1 MTAGVVDTWVSMTVN
16 GLLVVIYA
24 FTLYKACK
32 GTRYKMVMGQI
43 VMLLVASFCYIIYNF
58 FDDFVN
64 PWCIENGCSQKFTVT
79 ELGIA
84 AFTMGIADLL
94 FGEAHWLLAYNYF
107 KLAKNQPRQ
116 IAGATEQVQEYKRM
130 LWVGVVFNFVMP
142 LLEMFFGF
150 YRVVNETLFLDN
162 FYTAIKSITEGLW
175 IVSGIILIWSV
186 NAIRVSM
193 NSQESSGK
201 AVNVTN
207 LVIHSSAFALFALS
221 VVINLYSYVKM
232 AIVWGNATNQARM
245 DRALL

>member
-1 MTAGVVDTWVSMTVN
+1 
-16 GLLVVIYA
+16 
-24 FTLYKACK
+24 
-32 GTRYKMVMGQI
+32 
-43 VMLLVASFCYIIYNF
+43 
-58 FDDFVN
+58 
-64 PWCIENGCSQKFTVT
+64 
-79 ELGIA
+79 
-84 AFTMGIADLL
+84 MGIADIL

-130 LWVGVVFNFVMP
+130 LWVGVVCNFVMP

-207 LVIHSSAFALFALS
+207 LVIHSSAFALFAIS

-245 DRALL
+245 DRALSEYFEANTLMWVCSFISQCLLCVIFVQLTTKTDMTSKTTKIPKEQTQEASEQAERNSLNSEI